1 MLIAQQPTAIDAC
14 HAHDASGL
22 SSAQRHLI
30 VGFIKQRG
38 GSWSIGELAGAPG
51 MQKST
56 ISARVNECLHEFG
69 LLVVKAKRKDRVS
82 QITIRPVGLPVKQL
96 ELLQ

>member
-30 VGFIKQRG
+30 V
-38 GSWSIGELAGAPG
+38 
-51 MQKST
+51 
-56 ISARVNECLHEFG
+56 
-69 LLVVKAKRKDRVS
+69 
-82 QITIRPVGLPVKQL
+82 RPIGLPVKQL

>member
-1 MLIAQQPTAIDAC
+1 MLIDQQATAIDAC

-30 VGFIKQRG
+30 V
-38 GSWSIGELAGAPG
+38 
-51 MQKST
+51 
-56 ISARVNECLHEFG
+56 
-69 LLVVKAKRKDRVS
+69 
-82 QITIRPVGLPVKQL
+82 RPIGLPAKQL